1 MIYLEQKIVKRITTA
16 GVLLLVSGCSNVGI
30 KETSSGI
37 ISNTK
42 NTVVTGHEKQWA
54 STPASLLTQGEVV
67 NGNWWKEFKDPQL
80 NKVIDQSVGRNYQ
93 VWQAKSKVAQ
103 ARAQAAII
111 GAGKL
116 PSVTAGTSPSYLKQR
131 TGSSSTTTT
140 KSYGLDLAVSW
151 EIDLWKRLN
160 NQSQSAR
167 ELYLGSNDVLRS
179 VRQTIAA
186 QTAKAYFATVEAKQ
200 QVALSKAT
208 LAVLT
213 ETSRQVG
220 NRADVGITSP
230 SDKHLSIA
238 NKESASAGLA
248 GQEESLARTSR
259 QLQLLTSD
267 YPDGKVQTANSLVS
281 LPALPKLGIPASLL
295 SRRPDVL
302 AAERQLRAS
311 GFTVAAAKK
320 ALLPSFSLSTGLGTV
335 SSELSNILS
344 GDFSYWSLAGSLLQ
358 PIFQGGKLRANVQ
371 LSEGLQQEAASAYTG
386 TVLTALTEV
395 ESALAAREL
404 INRRQAALCSAA
416 SASKDAERVSL
427 NRYRQGIEP
436 YLTVLESQQRALSAS
451 SSCISARYDALE
463 NYIDLQLA
471 LGGGFDERVESP
483 ATKSNA
489 PIVVQGK

>member
-1 MIYLEQKIVKRITTA
+1 MIFLEQHFFKRITTV
-16 GVLLLVSGCSNVGI
+16 GILLLVSGCTSLAVT
-30 KETSSGI
+30 ETSSGLI
-37 ISNTK
+37 DKTK
-42 NTVVTGHEKQWA
+42 KTMVAGNEKQWA
-54 STPASLLTQGEVV
+54 SVPESLLTQGEVV
-67 NGNWWKEFKDPQL
+67 NGNWWTAFKDPQL
-80 NKVIDQSVGRNYQ
+80 NTIIDQSVGRNYQ
-93 VWQAKSKVAQ
+93 VWQAQAKTAQ
-103 ARAQAAII
+103 ARAQAVIA
-111 GAGKL
+111 GADRL
-116 PSVTAGTSPSYLKQR
+116 PSVTASSSPSYLKQR

-140 KSYGLDLAVSW
+140 ESYGIDLGVSW
-151 EIDLWKRLN
+151 EVDLWKRLK

-179 VRQTIAA
+179 VRQTVAA

-200 QVALSKAT
+200 QVALSKTT
-208 LAVLT
+208 LSVLT

-220 NRADVGITSP
+220 NRSDIGIAAP

-238 NKESASAGLA
+238 NRESASAGLA
-248 GQEESLARTSR
+248 GQEEALARTSR
-259 QLQLLTSD
+259 QLQLLTTD
-267 YPDGKVQTANSLVS
+267 YPNGKVQTANSLVS

-311 GFTVAAAKK
+311 GFNILIAKK

-335 SSELSNILS
+335 SNELSNILD
-344 GDFSYWSLAGSLLQ
+344 GDFSYWSLAGSVLK

-371 LSEGLQQEAASAYTG
+371 LNEALQQEAANVYAE
-386 TVLTALTEV
+386 TVLTAFTEV

-404 INRRQAALCSAA
+404 INRRQTALCSAA
-416 SASKDAERVSL
+416 NASKAAERVSF

-436 YLTVLESQQRALSAS
+436 YLTVLESQRRALSAS

-471 LGGGFDERVESP
+471 LGGGFDKRVETP
-483 ATKSNA
+483 APTLNA
-489 PIVVQGK
+489 PIAAQAK